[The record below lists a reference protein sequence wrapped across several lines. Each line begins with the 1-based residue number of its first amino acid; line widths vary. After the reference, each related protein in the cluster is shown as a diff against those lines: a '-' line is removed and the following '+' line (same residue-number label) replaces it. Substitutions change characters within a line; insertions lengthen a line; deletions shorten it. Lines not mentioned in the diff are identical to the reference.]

1 MLFGHRLLKWP
12 DYFSDYCIVRLTLI
26 EHGEVYAPEPR
37 GAQSLL
43 LAGERIARLGEADAR
58 AIERAGFEISV
69 IDASGCYVTPGL
81 IDPHQHLLGGSGEKG
96 FSTQTPEIA
105 FSEIISAGITTVVGC
120 LGTDTT
126 TKTMSGLLAK
136 AKALREEGLSA
147 LIWSGGY
154 NVPPVTLTG
163 SVRSDMLLIDEVIGA
178 GEIAIADYRS
188 TQATTEELARLVSDV
203 VVGGLLSGKAGVTH
217 FHTGDGKQRLQQLHE
232 LLERYDIEPRCLYP
246 THVERHRELLRE
258 AAAFTQFRAYVDIDT
273 CEEDLP
279 EQLQCF
285 IEAGGDLTRLTVSSD
300 AAISSPH
307 TLTEQVRACVTTHR
321 HPLEKILPL
330 VTANAAE
337 VLSLKRKGRLEA
349 GCDADVLVWRRETM
363 ELKDVFAR
371 GVQMVSDGRL
381 LVSEKFLTESNRR
394 ISLYGQK
401 SQRS

>member
-1 MLFGHRLLKWP
+1 M
-12 DYFSDYCIVRLTLI
+12 RLTLI

-37 GAQSLL
+37 GCLSVL
-43 LAGERIARLGEADAR
+43 LAGERIARMGAADAR
-58 AIERAGFEISV
+58 AIERAGFEISL
-69 IDASGCYVTPGL
+69 IDASGCVVTPGL
-81 IDPHQHLLGGSGEKG
+81 IDPHEHLLGGSGEKG
-96 FSTQTPEIA
+96 FSTQTPEIT

-126 TKTMSGLLAK
+126 TKTMPALLAK
-136 AKALREEGLSA
+136 AKALREEGMSA
-147 LIWSGGY
+147 FIWSGGY

-163 SVRSDMLLIDEVIGA
+163 SVRTDMLLVDEVIGA

-188 TQATTEELARLVSDV
+188 TQPTTEELARLVSDV
-203 VVGGLLSGKAGVTH
+203 TVGGLLSGRAGVTH
-217 FHTGDGKQRLQQLHE
+217 FHTGDGKHRLRQLRE
-232 LLERYDIEPRCLYP
+232 LIERYDIEPRCLYP

-273 CEEDLP
+273 CAEDLP

-307 TLTEQVRACVTTHR
+307 TLTAQVRACVTTHR

-330 VTANAAE
+330 VTVNTAE
-337 VLSLKRKGRLEA
+337 VLSLKRKGRLEP
-349 GCDADVLVWRRETM
+349 GFDADVLVWRRETM

-371 GVQMVSDGRL
+371 GTQMVSDGRL
-381 LVSEKFLTESNRR
+381 MVSEKFLAESNRR

-401 SQRS
+401 SKRS